1 MPTIATDVAIS
12 RTPDITANI
21 LTPIDWVQIAGLGV
35 TAIIVIGGIITTI
48 YAIKNTTKTEVL
60 SSNRQAWINTLR
72 DELSSFISAIMG
84 IWSIQQMQKEQWD
97 TERFYLAVKDAR
109 RLKAKIALLFNPAEC
124 QSKLLMEQINQS
136 FDKAMNNESSVMQ
149 LCDQIVATSQA
160 ILKTEWER
168 VKKVE

>member
-1 MPTIATDVAIS
+1 
-12 RTPDITANI
+12 
-21 LTPIDWVQIAGLGV
+21 
-35 TAIIVIGGIITTI
+35 
-48 YAIKNTTKTEVL
+48 
-60 SSNRQAWINTLR
+60 
-72 DELSSFISAIMG
+72 MG